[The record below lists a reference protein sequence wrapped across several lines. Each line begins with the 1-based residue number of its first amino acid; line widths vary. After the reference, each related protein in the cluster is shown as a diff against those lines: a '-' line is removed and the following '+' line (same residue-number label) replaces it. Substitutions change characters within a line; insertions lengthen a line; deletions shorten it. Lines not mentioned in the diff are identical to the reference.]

1 MVKQYP
7 KEFITFMSLQYFCK
21 TLHIWTWYN
30 NYTCVE
36 HYNILHACT
45 LPTILA
51 RLTIEPFATFSVTIS
66 LATACVTRNVPWNK
80 MKYYKMIFSVYV
92 FWKRFKYGWF
102 DKGISSIIKNWI
114 MLLKSFHSLSSNNIK
129 QLLDEVFV
137 ISRIIKVE
145 VRVISRSC
153 RLRLITLTESLDPR
167 RKT

>member
-1 MVKQYP
+1 MAQKKAQQKFNNLSCFKPMPMVEQYP
-7 KEFITFMSLQYFCK
+7 KEFITFMSLLYFCK
-21 TLHIWTWYN
+21 TLHIWTWY

-51 RLTIEPFATFSVTIS
+51 RLTIEPFATFSLTIS

-102 DKGISSIIKNWI
+102 DKGISSIII
-114 MLLKSFHSLSSNNIK
+114 HCSHHLSSHWLK
-129 QLLDEVFV
+129 AY
-137 ISRIIKVE
+137 S
-145 VRVISRSC
+145 
-153 RLRLITLTESLDPR
+153 
-167 RKT
+167 